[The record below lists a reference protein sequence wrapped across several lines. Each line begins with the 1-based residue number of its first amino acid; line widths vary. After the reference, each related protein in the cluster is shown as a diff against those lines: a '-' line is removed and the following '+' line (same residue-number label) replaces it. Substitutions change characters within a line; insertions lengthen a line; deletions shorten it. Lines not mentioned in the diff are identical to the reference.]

1 MSYCDT
7 CGHKYSDVCGTC
19 ESLDGV
25 PVQYS
30 PKPSDVRPIKD
41 DGIIGTFDYETGVF
55 TPTRKIQKITNAD
68 IIRQMS
74 DEELARMFCTNTQ
87 CSKCICESYCGHDGN
102 GFLIWLKKE
111 APNGVVWLKQEEK
124 T

>member
-7 CGHKYSDVCGTC
+7 CGHQFSDICGTC

-25 PVQYS
+25 PIQYS

-41 DGIIGTFDYETGVF
+41 DGIIGTFDYATGNF
-55 TPTRKIQKITNAD
+55 TPVRKMTNAD
-68 IIRQMS
+68 RIRHMT
-74 DEELARMFCTNTQ
+74 DEELAEYLNEEFHVLHWCDPPELKIQSNSDFTI
-87 CSKCICESYCGHDGN
+87 CSKEPCEKCT
-102 GFLIWLKKE
+102 LE
-111 APNGVVWLKQEEK
+111 WLKQEA